1 MIERRPNKFLKGRP
15 HFCRKKHCM
24 FRDSSSLKVSTIL
37 LCSLLLSILF
47 IYDGCICYS
56 PHLCVVFLFLILYP
70 GLLRRLLLQPP
81 PHTHNTH
88 THLQPPPHTQ
98 TTHTS
103 SRLHTHTTH
112 TQTHTHTSSRLH
124 THTTHTSSRLHT
136 HTTHTH
142 KHTHH
147 THNHTHTH
155 QHTHT
160 THTHKHTHKHTYT
173 HNNTH
178 TTHTHHTHTHQ
189 HTHTAG
195 VAQTHIYRRFAWQA
209 WHLLRGR
216 RGTYGTGWRP
226 WARFRRA

>member
-70 GLLRRLLLQPP
+70 GLLLRRLLLQPP

-88 THLQPPPHTQ
+88 TPPAASTHTHRQHTPPAASTHTHNTHTNTHTHLQPPPHTHNTHLQPPPHTQ
-98 TTHTS
+98 
-103 SRLHTHTTH
+103 HTHTNTY
-112 TQTHTHTSSRLH
+112 
-124 THTTHTSSRLHT
+124 THTT
-136 HTTHTH
+136 
-142 KHTHH
+142 
-147 THNHTHTH
+147 THTH

-160 THTHKHTHKHTYT
+160 THTHKHKHTHT
-173 HNNTH
+173 NTH
-178 TTHTHHTHTHQ
+178 THTTTHTHTPT